1 MNFPEYD
8 CENEEILELL
18 SHLPITTVDDYQWM
32 QKYIDDLQLHYEKG
46 EYELAVISAH
56 MIYMFIVYCYILKKK
71 EFDINVI
78 KADFHCDKEHCPQKQ
93 TDISPYLYVY
103 KGDKKCFDYLKIQAK
118 KKKHI
123 SIVNTRDRVAHCSGN
138 ILEEVDF
145 LEYLKKCIDNIINVK
160 NIIWEDFRRSDKFKQ
175 SIQNMTDWN
184 DTISIFL
191 ISQEEFKD
199 LSQTE
204 FKNLLN
210 DKCNSKIQEKLS
222 DISFWQNVI
231 DNTTPANYGVNGSDI
246 WVDNITLDYENMDSE
261 YIEGTF
267 EADISMDITFQMGAS
282 NPEDGYEEHYSK
294 QHHITG
300 SFDYDITSDEFNIK
314 MDEFPS
320 IDFYAE

>member
-8 CENEEILELL
+8 CDNEEILELL

-103 KGDKKCFDYLKIQAK
+103 KGDKKCFTHLKLDTNLKNQHNKAVDIRD
-118 KKKHI
+118 
-123 SIVNTRDRVAHCSGN
+123 SIAHCSGN
-138 ILEEVDF
+138 VLIQTDF
-145 LEYLKKCIDNIINVK
+145 IDYLRKCIRNIIQVK
-160 NIIWEDFRRSDKFKQ
+160 NIIWNNFKKSKKFNQAIQ
-175 SIQNMTDWN
+175 SMIDWN
-184 DTISIFL
+184 DIIPAFL
-191 ISQEEFKD
+191 ISRREFEDLFEER
-199 LSQTE
+199 
-204 FKNLLN
+204 
-210 DKCNSKIQEKLS
+210 CNNKIQEKLS

-231 DNTTPANYGVNGSDI
+231 DNTTPANYGVNGSNI

-320 IDFYAE
+320 IDFYAEYLP